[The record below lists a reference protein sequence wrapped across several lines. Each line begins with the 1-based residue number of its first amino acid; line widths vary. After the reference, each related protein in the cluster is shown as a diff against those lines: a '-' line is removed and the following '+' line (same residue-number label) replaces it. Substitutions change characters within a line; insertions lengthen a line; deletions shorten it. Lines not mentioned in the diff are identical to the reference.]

1 MYDINSDLSIL
12 KWIFSDKKL
21 LIAKILLLCYS
32 LDMADLNSKAVFIR
46 ARSDE
51 HKEERL
57 SQIKEATAELFA
69 NCPYSEITLT
79 TIAEKLGWSRANLY
93 KYVTTKEEIFLE
105 ISSEKMAA
113 YYGSLLSAFPEGNNF
128 TPDVIAEVWAGIVN
142 ANQDYM
148 RYVSYLNP
156 VIETNVT
163 VERLAVFK
171 KKYYDL
177 AYAFR
182 DRLAQMLGT
191 SQDAAY
197 KIQLDVLFYASS
209 NAVCCYKNPLVQ
221 EALKQINITP
231 PPMDFYKDMK
241 DFLKM
246 RLAWKE

>member
-1 MYDINSDLSIL
+1 
-12 KWIFSDKKL
+12 
-21 LIAKILLLCYS
+21 
-32 LDMADLNSKAVFIR
+32 MAEYIR

-51 HKEERL
+51 HKEERMT
-57 SQIKEATAELFA
+57 QIKGATAELFENA
-69 NCPYSEITLT
+69 PYAEITLT

-93 KYVTTKEEIFLE
+93 KYVTTKEEIILE
-105 ISSEKMAA
+105 IAGDKMET
-113 YYGSLLSAFPEGNNF
+113 YYGSLLSAMPEGNDF
-128 TPDVIAEVWAGIVN
+128 SIDVIAEVWAGILN

-177 AYAFR
+177 ANAISA
-182 DRLAQMLGT
+182 RLAAMLKI
-191 SQDAAY
+191 SSEAAY

-221 EALKQINITP
+221 KALKKIKITP

-241 DFLKM
+241 EFLKM
-246 RLAWKE
+246 RLEWACRGVGAS

>member
-1 MYDINSDLSIL
+1 MKGDLSTL
-12 KWIFSDKKL
+12 KSGFSDKKL
-21 LIAKILLLCYS
+21 LIAKKHLLCYS
-32 LDMADLNSKAVFIR
+32 PVMADYIR

-69 NCPYSEITLT
+69 ESPYSEITLT

-105 ISSEKMAA
+105 IAAEKMEA
-113 YYGSLLSAFPEGNNF
+113 YFNALLSAFPEGNNF
-128 TPDVIAEVWAGIVN
+128 TREVIAEVWAGIVN

-171 KKYYDL
+171 KKYYEK
-177 AYAFR
+177 AFAFR
-182 DRLAQMLGT
+182 DRLAQMLDT
-191 SQDAAY
+191 TQDEAY
-197 KIQLDVLFYASS
+197 KIQLDLLFYASS

-221 EALKQINITP
+221 EALKQININPLPT
-231 PPMDFYKDMK
+231 DFYQDMK

-246 RLAWKE
+246 RLAWKEA

>member
-1 MYDINSDLSIL
+1 VYVINGDLSIL
-12 KWIFSDKKL
+12 KLNFSDKKL
-21 LIAKILLLCYS
+21 LIAKILSLCYS
-32 LDMADLNSKAVFIR
+32 LCMADYIR

-69 NCPYSEITLT
+69 SCPYSEITLT

-105 ISSEKMAA
+105 IAAEKMSA
-113 YYGSLLSAFPEGNNF
+113 YYGSLLSAFPQGNNF
-128 TPDVIAEVWAGIVN
+128 TTEVIAEVWAGIVN

-171 KKYYDL
+171 KNYYDL
-177 AYAFR
+177 AYSFR
-182 DRLAQMLGT
+182 DRLSQMLGVG
-191 SQDAAY
+191 QEEAY
-197 KIQLDVLFYASS
+197 KIQLDLLFYASS

-221 EALKQINITP
+221 EALKQINITV

-246 RLAWKE
+246 RLSWKV

>member
-1 MYDINSDLSIL
+1 
-12 KWIFSDKKL
+12 
-21 LIAKILLLCYS
+21 
-32 LDMADLNSKAVFIR
+32 MAESNGKADFIR

-57 SQIKEATAELFA
+57 SKIKEATAELFRTA
-69 NCPYSEITLT
+69 PYAEITLT

-105 ISSEKMAA
+105 IASEKMDA
-113 YYGSLLSAFPEGNNF
+113 YYGALIDAFKKASGRPANELSKIWA
-128 TPDVIAEVWAGIVN
+128 DVLD

-163 VERLAVFK
+163 VERLAAFK
-171 KKYYDL
+171 KRYYDL
-177 AYAFR
+177 ANAFCG
-182 DRLAQMLGT
+182 LLSAALNC
-191 SQDAAY
+191 SQEAAY

-221 EALKQINITP
+221 KALKKIKVVP
-231 PPMDFYKDMK
+231 PKMDFYADMQ
-241 DFLKM
+241 DFVSM
-246 RLAWKE
+246 RLGWGEVNS

>member
-1 MYDINSDLSIL
+1 VYDIRGDLSTL
-12 KWIFSDKKL
+12 KYDISDKKL
-21 LIAKILLLCYS
+21 LIAKDILLCYS
-32 LDMADLNSKAVFIR
+32 LGMADLNRKAVFIR

-69 NCPYSEITLT
+69 SCPYSEITLT

-105 ISSEKMAA
+105 ISAEKMAT
-113 YYGSLLSAFPEGNNF
+113 YYNALLSAFPEGNNF
-128 TPDVIAEVWAGIVN
+128 TPDVITEIWAGIVN

-182 DRLAQMLGT
+182 DRLAQMLGIT
-191 SQDAAY
+191 PDAAY

-209 NAVCCYKNPLVQ
+209 SAVCCYKNPLVQ

-241 DFLKM
+241 EFIKM

>member
-1 MYDINSDLSIL
+1 
-12 KWIFSDKKL
+12 
-21 LIAKILLLCYS
+21 
-32 LDMADLNSKAVFIR
+32 MADYIR

-69 NCPYSEITLT
+69 SCPYSEITLT

-105 ISSEKMAA
+105 ISAEKMAA
-113 YYGSLLSAFPEGNNF
+113 YYGTLLSAFPEGNNF
-128 TPDVIAEVWAGIVN
+128 TLDVITEVWAGIVN

-171 KKYYDL
+171 RKYYDL

-182 DRLAQMLGT
+182 DRLAEMLGT
-191 SQDAAY
+191 TQDAAY
-197 KIQLDVLFYASS
+197 KIQLDLLFYASS

-221 EALKQINITP
+221 KALKKI
-231 PPMDFYKDMK
+231 K
-241 DFLKM
+241 
-246 RLAWKE
+246 

>member
-1 MYDINSDLSIL
+1 
-12 KWIFSDKKL
+12 
-21 LIAKILLLCYS
+21 
-32 LDMADLNSKAVFIR
+32 MAESNGKADFIR

-57 SQIKEATAELFA
+57 SQIKEATAELFRTA
-69 NCPYSEITLT
+69 PYAEITLT

-105 ISSEKMAA
+105 IASEKMDA
-113 YYGSLLSAFPEGNNF
+113 YYGALIDAFKKASGRPANELSKIWA
-128 TPDVIAEVWAGIVN
+128 DVLD

-163 VERLAVFK
+163 VERLAAFK
-171 KKYYDL
+171 KRYYDL
-177 AYAFR
+177 ANAFCG
-182 DRLAQMLGT
+182 LLSAALNC
-191 SQDAAY
+191 SQEAAY

-221 EALKQINITP
+221 KALKKIKVVP
-231 PPMDFYKDMK
+231 PKMDFYADMQ
-241 DFLKM
+241 DFVSM
-246 RLAWKE
+246 RLGWGEVNS

>member
-1 MYDINSDLSIL
+1 MYGIIGDLSTL
-12 KWIFSDKKL
+12 KCDFSDKKL
-21 LIAKILLLCYS
+21 LIAKNCLLCYS
-32 LDMADLNSKAVFIR
+32 LGMAEYIR

-57 SQIKEATAELFA
+57 SQIKEATASLFESA
-69 NCPYSEITLT
+69 PYSEITLT

-105 ISSEKMAA
+105 ISAEKMTA
-113 YYGSLLSAFPEGNNF
+113 YYNALLSAFPEGNNF
-128 TPDVIAEVWAGIVN
+128 TPDVITEVWAGIVN

-163 VERLAVFK
+163 VERLAIFK

-191 SQDAAY
+191 TQDTAY

-221 EALKQINITP
+221 EALKQININP
-231 PPMDFYKDMK
+231 PAMDFYKDMK
-241 DFLKM
+241 DFIKM

>member
-1 MYDINSDLSIL
+1 
-12 KWIFSDKKL
+12 
-21 LIAKILLLCYS
+21 
-32 LDMADLNSKAVFIR
+32 MADYIR

-51 HKEERL
+51 HKEERMT
-57 SQIKEATAELFA
+57 QIKEATAELFETTS
-69 NCPYSEITLT
+69 YVEISLT

-93 KYVTTKEEIFLE
+93 KYVTTKEEIILE
-105 ISSEKMAA
+105 IAGDKMEA
-113 YYGSLLSAFPEGNNF
+113 YYGALLAAMPLGSNF
-128 TPDVIAEVWAGIVN
+128 STEVIAEVWAGILN

-163 VERLAVFK
+163 VERLAAFK
-171 KKYYDL
+171 KKYYEL
-177 AYAFR
+177 AYAIR
-182 DRLAQMLGT
+182 DRLAAMLKIPAE
-191 SQDAAY
+191 AAY

-241 DFLKM
+241 EFLKM
-246 RLAWKE
+246 RLEWK

>member
-1 MYDINSDLSIL
+1 
-12 KWIFSDKKL
+12 
-21 LIAKILLLCYS
+21 
-32 LDMADLNSKAVFIR
+32 MAEYIR
-46 ARSDE
+46 ARTDE
-51 HKEERL
+51 HKEERM
-57 SQIKEATAELFA
+57 SQIKEATAELFESA
-69 NCPYSEITLT
+69 PYAEITLT

-93 KYVTTKEEIFLE
+93 KYVTTKEEIILE
-105 ISSEKMAA
+105 IAAEKMSN
-113 YYGSLLSAFPEGNNF
+113 YYCTLLAAFPKDNNF
-128 TPDVIAEVWAGIVN
+128 SCEVIAEVWAGILN

-171 KKYYDL
+171 KKYYEL
-177 AYAFR
+177 ANALS
-182 DRLAQMLGT
+182 DCLAPMLKI
-191 SQDAAY
+191 SAEAAY

-221 EALKQINITP
+221 EALKKININP

-246 RLAWKE
+246 RLEWK